1 MDTIKIEVPIEHYK
15 VISAI
20 AHDTLDDLEEMVCQK
35 SMLGDRNS
43 LSEYYALKRWE
54 LWESLRDIAKI
65 VR

>member
-1 MDTIKIEVPIEHYK
+1 MDTIKIEVPVEHYK
-15 VISAI
+15 LLSMI
-20 AHDTLDDLEEMVCQK
+20 AHDVLSDLEEMVCEK

-54 LWESLRDIAKI
+54 LWESIRGIAKI